1 MLRILTVSLIGLGV
15 FTLIGGLCFK
25 PLNIT
30 TGFSKQKYKNTKSPL
45 SRLESIAA
53 KRIIRKPLEYLS
65 HDKELWANKLS
76 SRILEL
82 SEVGI
87 SLQQLYL
94 LKFICLI
101 LCTLSLIVISYTN
114 TIYQAKLIVEST
126 GEGKSALYHDNSYD
140 QSRYL
145 LYKEIIAGVG
155 RNKLSNASDTEKYYL
170 VEEEIAEYLNTSDQ
184 HLLEDKTEWFIKVW
198 GEVQNMRVVKYY
210 HILIMLLA
218 LYLPEFL
225 LTLRWLLRGC
235 IYKKEIIK
243 LEYIFGLLARVDG
256 IKTLDI
262 IYELEKS
269 SKIYSKY
276 LHEFAVMFQ
285 YDKKSGFKYL
295 KSRNIK
301 SLSKMANVIEI
312 YSLSDK
318 ELALQVLEREVMERD
333 EAIII
338 TAEETIDLIDLV
350 AFLSIVPLVYELA
363 RLMLNP
369 MLDVVYKAFE
379 FI

>member
-1 MLRILTVSLIGLGV
+1 MC
-15 FTLIGGLCFK
+15 GLCFK
-25 PLNIT
+25 PLNIK
-30 TGFSKQKYKNTKSPL
+30 TGFGKRKLKYTKTPL
-45 SRLESIAA
+45 SLLESIAA
-53 KRIIRKPLEYLS
+53 KRIIQKPLEYLS
-65 HDKELWANKLS
+65 QDKELWTNKLA
-76 SRILEL
+76 SRLLEL
-82 SEVGI
+82 SEAGI
-87 SLQQLYL
+87 NLNQLYI
-94 LKFICLI
+94 LKITCLI
-101 LCTLSLIVISYTN
+101 LCIFSVIIISYTN
-114 TIYQAKLIVEST
+114 VVYQAKVIVESS
-126 GEGKSALYHDNSYD
+126 GKEISILYKDNSYE
-140 QSRYL
+140 QSGYK
-145 LYKEIIAGVG
+145 LYKQITAGVG
-155 RNKLSNASDTEKYYL
+155 KGKLSSASDTEKYYL
-170 VEEEIAEYLNTSDQ
+170 VEEEIAKYLNTSDQ
-184 HLLEDKTEWFIKVW
+184 SQLKDKTEWFIKVW
-198 GEVQNMRVVKYY
+198 GEVQNLRVFKYY
-210 HILIMLLA
+210 HILIVLLA
-218 LYLPEFL
+218 LFLPELL

-235 IYKKEIIK
+235 VYKKEVIK

-276 LHEFAVMFQ
+276 LHEFAVMFE
-285 YDKKSGFKYL
+285 YDKKSGFDYL

-301 SLSKMANVIEI
+301 SLTKMANVIEI

-333 EAIII
+333 ESIII
-338 TAEETIDLIDLV
+338 TAEESIDFIDLV